1 MSTEL
6 KSSNIEDGISLTRF
20 FGGTERGPMVSVH
33 MPRDKEIVGE
43 ASFSDTFIQSIQ
55 LTQEQALKLAKD
67 LKRFATKGE

>member
-6 KSSNIEDGISLTRF
+6 KSSNIEEGISLTRF
-20 FGGTERGPMVSVH
+20 WGGNQRGVMVTVN

-43 ASFSDTFIQSIQ
+43 VSFSDNLFQSIQ

>member
-6 KSSNIEDGISLTRF
+6 KSSNIEEGISLTRF
-20 FGGTERGPMVSVH
+20 WGGNQRGVMVTVN

-43 ASFSDTFIQSIQ
+43 VSFSDSLFQSIQ

>member
-1 MSTEL
+1 L
-6 KSSNIEDGISLTRF
+6 AKFN
-20 FGGTERGPMVSVH
+20 

-43 ASFSDTFIQSIQ
+43 VSFSDSLFQSIQ